1 MKDKRKECFINIYYS
16 FIAITLLFPRGLI
29 ELNSLLF
36 AIYRIMTWTAI
47 ATIWM
52 NFILQKILQKRSS
65 IIYIK
70 KDTIKIILYFLL
82 SIFITYIVRSKV
94 NSGLQQMFL
103 YPSVSLFII
112 VNAKKHPK
120 KLLKIFINILLL
132 LFSCQLIFANF
143 FNNQFHMTFL
153 GHVQL
158 ISQVGVLAIFISC
171 LYWLLFRQNKY
182 RVFCLI
188 IITLIILI
196 ITDASSAFLT
206 FLILIFGYILY
217 KFKLYS
223 LLCFNSRV
231 YIIVIFTLSASLLFL
246 VSKGNLFEQVFGA
259 IDFSGRKFIWRD
271 ALLKIKQHPFIGY
284 GIDGILIETFWTE
297 WTGGGFN
304 YAHNQIVQSLLDG
317 GFIILISFFAMISS
331 YTYQINNIRDRKYK
345 ILMNSVLICI
355 LFVMIFDSTTLYC
368 YMYIILS
375 LMYSFPEIINLNNHN
390 LEEQNDK

>member
-1 MKDKRKECFINIYYS
+1 MENKGKECFVNIYYS
-16 FIAITLLFPRGLI
+16 FIVITLLFPRGLI

-36 AIYRIMTWTAI
+36 TIYRVMTWTAI
-47 ATIWM
+47 ATIWII
-52 NFILQKILQKRSS
+52 FILQKILQKSSS

-82 SIFITYIVRSKV
+82 SIFITYIARSKV

-120 KLLKIFINILLL
+120 KLLKIFINVLLL

-143 FNNQFHMTFL
+143 FNNLYHMTFL
-153 GHVQL
+153 GHIQL
-158 ISQVGVLAIFISC
+158 ISQVGILSIFISC
-171 LYWLLFRQNKY
+171 LYWLLFRQNNY

-206 FLILIFGYILY
+206 FLILILSYILY
-217 KFKLYS
+217 KFNLHR
-223 LLCFNSRV
+223 LLCFNSKV
-231 YIIVIFTLSASLLFL
+231 YIIVLFILSASLLFI
-246 VSKGNLFEQVFGA
+246 VSKGNLFEQLFGA
-259 IDFSGRKFIWRD
+259 ISFSGRKFIWRD
-271 ALLKIKQHPFIGY
+271 AMIKIKQHPFIGY
-284 GIDGILIETFWTE
+284 GIDGVLIETFWTE

-304 YAHNQIVQSLLDG
+304 YAHNQIVQCLLDG
-317 GFIILISFFAMISS
+317 GFIILISFFTMISS